1 MLSSAL
7 CCATRDSRQITY
19 SVSNVLRWQRRL
31 DFTIAYLTG
40 KPCTKLEPRVHAIL
54 RLAVHEILFQKLPAH
69 AVSEHV
75 NLAKTLVR
83 PAAGS
88 LVNGEPT
95 AVCYCILQERKR
107 RKVAGLRSWA
117 AQWKPLN
124 PDAAQG
130 SLRTA

>member
-1 MLSSAL
+1 MAPRFRLQTKQNEADVQSIRCVSTSAS
-7 CCATRDSRQITY
+7 CCGTRNSRQITY

-31 DFTIAYLTG
+31 DFTIAHLTG

-54 RLAVHEILFQKLPAH
+54 RLAVHELLFQKLPAH

-75 NLAKTLVR
+75 TLAKSLVR

-95 AVCYCILQERKR
+95 QCK
-107 RKVAGLRSWA
+107 K
-117 AQWKPLN
+117 
-124 PDAAQG
+124 
-130 SLRTA
+130 

>member
-1 MLSSAL
+1 MLTSAP

-31 DFTIAYLTG
+31 DFTIAHLTG
-40 KPCTKLEPRVHAIL
+40 KPCTKLEARVHAIL

-83 PAAGS
+83 PASGS

-95 AVCYCILQERKR
+95 GAYCRLQARQKKEESH
-107 RKVAGLRSWA
+107 RSTLLGGA
-117 AQWKPLN
+117 
-124 PDAAQG
+124 
-130 SLRTA
+130 

>member
-1 MLSSAL
+1 MHLISAFS
-7 CCATRDSRQITY
+7 CGTRDSRQITY

-31 DFTIAYLTG
+31 DFTIAHLTG

-54 RLAVHEILFQKLPAH
+54 RLAVHEILFQKLPAY

-95 AVCYCILQERKR
+95 GASVHC
-107 RKVAGLRSWA
+107 
-117 AQWKPLN
+117 
-124 PDAAQG
+124 
-130 SLRTA
+130 